1 MNAVVVDDY
10 STTVLYSTLQN
21 YKNGEIINHIYLLD
35 TTIQRTVVQYLL
47 TTQLQ
52 QYIHVRTS
60 LKTNQTIARY
70 EKYRRVMSCH
80 GWMDGWTDGRM
91 DKSKGGWIVVVS
103 ASSIDTRILPHRYF
117 ASWRC
122 RA

>member
-80 GWMDGWTDGRM
+80 GWMDGWTDGWTDGRM
-91 DKSKGGWIVVVS
+91 DGWT
-103 ASSIDTRILPHRYF
+103 DG
-117 ASWRC
+117 
-122 RA
+122 